1 MSLLTLPVEILYHII
16 DYLDIST
23 IFLSF
28 SNVCTYLR
36 IISKTYN
43 HYQFDFRSISKTK
56 FHYIYQ
62 LIQPENILS
71 LTLSDEN
78 KTPGEI
84 RLFFSSF
91 NIDQFTRLLS
101 LTLLEIDEDDLNK
114 ILHENITS
122 TITSLVINWRESHCP
137 SQTTLTSLS
146 SILNRLKLRK
156 LELKTGSYAIEEM
169 LWPVQYTLEHLILM
183 YVTQKQY
190 CTILRETP
198 NLKTLTLNHCS
209 MHKIDEYIIT
219 LSDPILYE
227 QLTSLILTDSRMMM
241 NELTSVLSLTPSLN
255 YLKIISLPDSFNTIS
270 DGSQWEQFISTNLPL
285 LHKFE
290 FFFTN
295 MYNVYYE
302 SRDVQLLVSRFQ
314 TRFWLEEKHWYV
326 VCDYIDY
333 LNQTMLYTIPLCSTD
348 FTYECQANKISYSS
362 LLTMETDT
370 KITENVR
377 AINLTLTKLM
387 AGVATMKNELSN
399 QYLFRNLT
407 RLTIDVDQ
415 EWSKECVEFLSKII
429 NLSRLDKITF
439 NPDLNPNSIHNTL
452 NNIHILMKLAYNLST
467 LAIHPY
473 SSYNDI
479 INMEIIC
486 SMIPHHIKYL
496 ELTIRDINSM
506 KIILDHHEQLWSLTL
521 LASSDRST
529 PWSDFIDELIY
540 RKKYFVYWQSYYSLH
555 IWFGQTRKY

>member
-43 HYQFDFRSISKTK
+43 HYQLDFRSISKTK
-56 FHYIYQ
+56 FHYICQ

-137 SQTTLTSLS
+137 SQTTLTILS

-270 DGSQWEQFISTNLPL
+270 DGSQ
-285 LHKFE
+285 
-290 FFFTN
+290 
-295 MYNVYYE
+295 
-302 SRDVQLLVSRFQ
+302 
-314 TRFWLEEKHWYV
+314 
-326 VCDYIDY
+326 
-333 LNQTMLYTIPLCSTD
+333 
-348 FTYECQANKISYSS
+348 
-362 LLTMETDT
+362 
-370 KITENVR
+370 
-377 AINLTLTKLM
+377 
-387 AGVATMKNELSN
+387 
-399 QYLFRNLT
+399 
-407 RLTIDVDQ
+407 LTIDVDQ

-429 NLSRLDKITF
+429 DLSRLDKITF

-486 SMIPHHIKYL
+486 SMISHHIKYL

-506 KIILDHHEQLWSLTL
+506 KVILDHHEHLWSLTL

-540 RKKYFVYWQSYYSLH
+540 RKKDFVYWQSYYSLH